1 MKLSISLPERD
12 VDLLDEYVRTRRV
25 KSRSAAVQRA
35 VDLLRAVDL
44 ADDYADAWADWEA
57 DGDQSAW
64 DRTTHD
70 GLTT

>member
-44 ADDYADAWADWEA
+44 ADDYAAAWAEWQA
-57 DGDQSAW
+57 GGDESAW